1 MKQHEFIWAARNMQ
15 AKETRQDDSGNTFIT
30 LRNDIHLVH
39 NYKKKDRM
47 TIEFQDD
54 KSVYI
59 IPTDKELKEIYRLHL
74 ENVNLNDILHQYCSM
89 NLTKIEQ

>member
-1 MKQHEFIWAARNMQ
+1 MKQHEFIWAAKNMQ
-15 AKETRQDDSGNTFIT
+15 TTETRQDAFGNTFIR
-30 LRNDIHLVH
+30 LRKDIQLTH

-54 KSVYI
+54 NSVYL

-74 ENVNLNDILHQYCSM
+74 ENVNLNEILHQYCSM

>member
-1 MKQHEFIWAARNMQ
+1 MKQHEFIWAAKNM
-15 AKETRQDDSGNTFIT
+15 KVNETRQDDFGNTFIR
-30 LRNDIHLVH
+30 LRKDIQLTH

-47 TIEFQDD
+47 AIEFQDD
-54 KSVYI
+54 RSVYI

-74 ENVNLNDILHQYCSM
+74 ENVNLNEILHQYCSM